1 MAINNYQELL
11 KKVEKVTAQKKLDLS
26 SGEDLSIGIMNLIA
40 IEEHMFFTANKTG
53 DSKYYDMLDEVR
65 QLRKGLMKKIVKE
78 NEGELWCTS
87 KHLLSASMRLMEVGT
102 KYLGK
107 GHKKEAED
115 FFKKSYGLYS
125 MFWMINLTESQK
137 SPQKA
142 GQAPVKSQNLNSKV
156 KSDFSDETIEQL
168 NNDKIINLID
178 DKTQES
184 KSISIFEKA
193 GDLVKKILDCC
204 KE

>member
-1 MAINNYQELL
+1 MDKPDLNSLMDKI
-11 KKVEKVTAQKKLDLS
+11 KKMEKGEKLDLS

-115 FFKKSYGLYS
+115 FFKKAYGLYS
-125 MFWMINLTESQK
+125 MFWMINLDK
-137 SPQKA
+137 K
-142 GQAPVKSQNLNSKV
+142 NLSNG
-156 KSDFSDETIEQL
+156 TIEQL
-168 NNDKIINLID
+168 NNDKVINLIN
-178 DKTQES
+178 DKNQES
-184 KSISIFEKA
+184 KAVSIFEKA
-193 GDLVKKILDCC
+193 GDLVKRILDCC

>member
-1 MAINNYQELL
+1 MDKI
-11 KKVEKVTAQKKLDLS
+11 KKMEKGEKLDLS
-26 SGEDLSIGIMNLIA
+26 SAEDLSIGIMNLIA

-65 QLRKGLMKKIVKE
+65 QLRKELMKKIVKE

-115 FFKKSYGLYS
+115 FFKKAYGLYS
-125 MFWMINLTESQK
+125 MFWMINLDKTQ
-137 SPQKA
+137 
-142 GQAPVKSQNLNSKV
+142 NSKL
-156 KSDFSDETIEQL
+156 KTQNYNISGNPLEIRENQGDNKRE
-168 NNDKIINLID
+168 NDINLIS
-178 DKTQES
+178 DKGEES
-184 KSISIFEKA
+184 RSVSIFEKA
-193 GDLVKKILDCC
+193 GDLVKRILDCC